1 MTDIDILCRQAI
13 YRKLSTIISCGTK
26 ENEIEV
32 IVLNKEYVSNWL
44 SNRKHYFNNINKDTI
59 NIIKELQE
67 IGLNVKITE
76 MYKDIICRFSIY
88 HSSEEVV
95 SLFKLYNIS

>member
-13 YRKLSTIISCGTK
+13 YKKLSTIISCGTK
-26 ENEIEV
+26 ENEIEI

-44 SNRKHYFNNINKDTI
+44 GNRKHFFNNINKDTI
-59 NIIKELQE
+59 NTIKELQE

-88 HSSEEVV
+88 HSTKEVL
-95 SLFKLYNIS
+95 SLFRLYNL